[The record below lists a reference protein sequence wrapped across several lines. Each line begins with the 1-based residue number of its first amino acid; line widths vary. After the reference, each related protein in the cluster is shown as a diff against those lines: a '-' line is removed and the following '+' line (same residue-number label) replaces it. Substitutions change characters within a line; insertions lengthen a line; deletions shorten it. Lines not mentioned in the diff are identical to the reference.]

1 MKKINYRHYIGFG
14 LLAASICCSILFF
27 PYAWGRLVESLRDIC
42 TSFVYYFDFLVD
54 KESTVTPTV
63 TNKTDMPFVLP
74 WNLPNTWAD
83 FKVAWNLY
91 WTTWASKA
99 NFQLYMVRLAEILM
113 RFCKAFLIITP
124 IFLGIVLIKNFTAV
138 DVNNDYGQDTVALKR
153 WKRFVDKVYKP
164 IYNWFVQLFTF
175 LREHRVWLKL
185 CLLVWAFSFN
195 WISIIVEFVAF
206 YFYFVASFVFTD
218 VYGQFVK
225 LIFDLSPMLDF
236 LPVVTWLFVTIWLVN
251 RMRRNVGYRRLN
263 HMEMKNRGMLNSMPI
278 VAMWCGTMGKGKTTS
293 LTSSSLSW
301 EIMFRD
307 KAFELMLETD
317 MKFPYFPWIN
327 LEVALRK
334 AMERH
339 SVYNLATCRR
349 FIRSKQLKFYR
360 KPYQRN
366 IFGYDFE
373 RYGTKFNDELKIIDI
388 WKALED
394 YAQLYFI
401 YVVESSLIVSNY
413 SVRSDLV
420 MQDAGNLPLWNTDLF
435 QRRPELSQ
443 AYSKRSHI
451 LDFDCLRL
459 GKKMIE
465 DNKFANSFEF
475 GVVSITEIGKERGNM
490 LENKHKKKT
499 DAETNQLND
508 LFNSTLKMI
517 RHAGTVCNFCFV
529 RVLLDE
535 QRPESWGSDGKELAD
550 VVFIKDKSDM
560 NLAMPLFLEE
570 LFLDWFLN
578 KFRSKYSEYRYDH
591 GNNTLG
597 MHLYHGFASI
607 LYNYRLRTYNT
618 FGYQTWDIQV
628 TSGRNESEYEIKN
641 YYLLYKKDYADRFAS
656 DAYSDFYVTKSLDS
670 EYGINDLPAYQ
681 ATKATVD
688 EFKQQNSY
696 FMTDLFGGLFPDKQ
710 DEEKNLDK
718 TKKE

>member
-1 MKKINYRHYIGFG
+1 MKKINYRHFIGFA
-14 LLAASICCSILFF
+14 LLATSVTISILCF
-27 PYAWGRLVESLRDIC
+27 PYAFGRLLESFKDFG
-42 TSFVYYFDFLVD
+42 TSCAYYWDFMID
-54 KESTVTPTV
+54 KPSTVIPTV
-63 TNKTDMPFVLP
+63 TNKTNMPFVLP
-74 WNLPNTWAD
+74 WNLPNTWEE
-83 FKVAWNLY
+83 FKVAWSAYWNL
-91 WTTWASKA
+91 WASKA
-99 NFQLYMVRLAEILM
+99 NFSAYVSHLADVLTNFCKIALILM
-113 RFCKAFLIITP
+113 P
-124 IFLGIVLIKNFTAV
+124 IVLVLVLVKALAYSQ
-138 DVNNDYGQDTVALKR
+138 VNNDYNQDTTALVR
-153 WKRFVDKVYKP
+153 WKRFVDKVCKP
-164 IYNWFVQLFTF
+164 VKAWFVVLFNF
-175 LREHRVWLKL
+175 FKEHKAWIRL
-185 CLLVWAFSFN
+185 CFVVWAFSFN
-195 WISIIVEFVAF
+195 FFSIVIEFVAF
-206 YFYFVASFVFTD
+206 YFYFIASFVFTD
-218 VYGQFVK
+218 VYGQIVK

-236 LPVVTWLFVTIWLVN
+236 LPGIVWLVATIWLVN
-251 RMRRNVGYRRLN
+251 RIRRNVGYNRLN

-327 LEVALRK
+327 FEVALRK
-334 AMERH
+334 AMAKH

-349 FIRSKQLKFYR
+349 FVRSKMLKFYR
-360 KPYQRN
+360 KPYQCN
-366 IFGYDFE
+366 IFDYDFE
-373 RYGTKFNDELKIIDI
+373 RYGTTFNDELKMIDI

-401 YVVESSLIVSNY
+401 YVVESSLIISNY
-413 SVRSDLV
+413 SVRTDLV

-465 DNKFANSFEF
+465 NNKLANSFEF

-550 VVFIKDKSDM
+550 VVFIKEKSEM
-560 NLAMPLFLEE
+560 RLAMPLFLEE

-578 KFRSKYSEYRYDH
+578 KFRSKYSEYRYEH

-597 MHLYHGFASI
+597 MHLYHGIASL

-696 FMTDLFGGLFPDKQ
+696 FMTDLFTGLFPEQ
-710 DEEKNLDK
+710 SEEEK
-718 TKKE
+718 KKE